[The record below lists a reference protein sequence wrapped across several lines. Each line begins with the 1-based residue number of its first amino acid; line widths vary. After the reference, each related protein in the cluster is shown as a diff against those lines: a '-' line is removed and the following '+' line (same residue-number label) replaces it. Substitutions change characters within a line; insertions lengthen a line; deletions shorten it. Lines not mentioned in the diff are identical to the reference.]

1 MIEAGILRG
10 DFVVIQQQGHA
21 DDGDI
26 VVALIDD
33 QEATL
38 KYLRYGQDGKIE
50 LRPANAGLQPMTYA
64 PGRVRIQGVLIS
76 QLRTY
81 R

>member
-1 MIEAGILRG
+1 MIEAGILDG

-33 QEATL
+33 QDATL

-50 LRPANAGLQPMTYA
+50 LRPANAALQPMTYA
-64 PGRVRIQGVLIS
+64 PERVRIQGVLIS